1 MPQKA
6 FFFCAETGLY
16 FRIKKMTKTA
26 LLDYMYIFL
35 FLIVG
40 FIGGFAPF
48 IVNWFIRPKR
58 EHLKTSLDTYECGM
72 EIYGKAWDYR
82 YGVAYY
88 LYALIFL
95 AFDVDILYLFPVA
108 TAYDKVS
115 GIRGIVEFFIFLGIL
130 ALAVV
135 YAWVKGVF
143 TWEKKISVHR

>member
-1 MPQKA
+1 
-6 FFFCAETGLY
+6 
-16 FRIKKMTKTA
+16 MTETA

-48 IVNWFIRPKR
+48 ILNWFIRPKR
-58 EHLKTSLDTYECGM
+58 THQKKSLDTYECGM
-72 EIYGKAWDYR
+72 DIYGNAWDYR

-108 TAYDKVS
+108 TAFDRYPAFVELWSFSSFWAFWSWPLFMPGLKES
-115 GIRGIVEFFIFLGIL
+115 LRGRG
-130 ALAVV
+130 
-135 YAWVKGVF
+135 K
-143 TWEKKISVHR
+143 

>member
-6 FFFCAETGLY
+6 FFFTLKPA
-16 FRIKKMTKTA
+16 FRILEMTKTA

-35 FLIVG
+35 FLVVG

-48 IVNWFIRPKR
+48 IVNWFIRPKTT
-58 EHLKTSLDTYECGM
+58 HLKKSLETYECGM
-72 EIYGKAWDYR
+72 DIYGKAWDYR

-108 TAYDKVS
+108 AAYDKVS
-115 GIRGIVEFFIFLGIL
+115 GMRGILEFVIFLGIL
-130 ALAVV
+130 AMAVV

-143 TWEKKISVHR
+143 TWERKIKVHR

>member
-1 MPQKA
+1 MVVN
-6 FFFCAETGLY
+6 CHL
-16 FRIKKMTKTA
+16 IKFKVVAMTETA
-26 LLDYMYIFL
+26 LIDYMYIFL

-48 IVNWFIRPKR
+48 IINRFIRPKIT
-58 EHLKTSLDTYECGM
+58 HQKKSLETYECGM
-72 EIYGKAWDYR
+72 DIYGKAWDYR

-108 TAYDKVS
+108 TAFDKVS
-115 GIRGIVEFFIFLGIL
+115 SIRGIVEFFIFLGIL
-130 ALAVV
+130 ILAVV

-143 TWEKKISVHR
+143 TWERKIKVRR